1 MPLKAQNDDIF
12 QKFGGKTWP
21 FWPPLAT
28 PMVKKSAIEDQS
40 EENSI

>member
-21 FWPPLAT
+21 FWPPPGYAYG
-28 PMVKKSAIEDQS
+28 
-40 EENSI
+40 